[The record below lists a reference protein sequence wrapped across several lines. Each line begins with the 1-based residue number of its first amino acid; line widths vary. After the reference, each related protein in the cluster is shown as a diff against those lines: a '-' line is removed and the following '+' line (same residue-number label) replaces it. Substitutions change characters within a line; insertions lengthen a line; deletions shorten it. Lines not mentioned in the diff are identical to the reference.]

1 MFLKRYIPLFIV
13 IGVGLFTLMGHF
25 INNKSIQ
32 NFVDND
38 ATQWFDI
45 IASFAILLGALNM
58 LKLQLLKIIKKQKN
72 WQYSI
77 LAVLGFAF
85 AIFAGF
91 FFRGA
96 NYLSISDIPK
106 ENIAKVSEVIWDKT
120 QKSTPSIIEGKIIS
134 ALGNIG
140 YSVDTVYI
148 DRFSAEKLKYSIEKF
163 VNQCVI
169 KEHADSGYYVVIKD
183 LPEANISKVASMIW
197 EETQESTPFIIGE
210 KIIKGL
216 EGYTIDKVFMT
227 VNRAEEFITPI
238 KPFIT
243 EYSTNAYPWGAHLQ
257 AKGSLF
263 SWMYFQ
269 IYAPLSATMFALLAF
284 FVASAS
290 YRAFRIRNFEA
301 TLLLV
306 AGIILM
312 LGRVP
317 IGDLIPWWVVAVLI
331 VFGIG
336 AISAPWI
343 KDKKVLFGLIS
354 GGIIIFLFAGFN
366 LGWNQEPP
374 QILLITVIQDW
385 IFDYPTTAGSR
396 ALMIGI
402 ALGVVGTS
410 FRIILGM
417 ERSFLGE

>member
-1 MFLKRYIPLFIV
+1 
-13 IGVGLFTLMGHF
+13 
-25 INNKSIQ
+25 
-32 NFVDND
+32 
-38 ATQWFDI
+38 
-45 IASFAILLGALNM
+45 M
-58 LKLQLLKIIKKQKN
+58 LKLQILKIIKKQRN

-96 NYLSISDIPK
+96 NYISISSIP
-106 ENIAKVSEVIWDKT
+106 EGNIVQVSEIIWEKT
-120 QKSTPSIIEGKIIS
+120 QKSTPPIIEGKITTALKNKGYEIDTVFVKKIS
-134 ALGNIG
+134 A
-140 YSVDTVYI
+140 DKFM
-148 DRFSAEKLKYSIEKF
+148 DSIKIFAQYE
-163 VNQCVI
+163 I
-169 KEHADSGYYVVIKD
+169 KEHADSSYYIFIND
-183 LPEANISKVASMIW
+183 IAEEDIPQVARMIW
-197 EETQESTPFIIGE
+197 EETQQSTPFIIRE
-210 KIIKGL
+210 KISKRL
-216 EGYTIDKVFMT
+216 EGYTINKVFIT
-227 VNRAEEFITPI
+227 ISSAEKFISQI
-238 KPFIT
+238 KPLVT
-243 EYSTNAYPWGAHLQ
+243 EYSINVHPWGAHLQ

-269 IYAPLSATMFALLAF
+269 IYAPLAATMFALLAF

-317 IGDLIPWWVVAVLI
+317 VGDLIPWWVVAVLI
-331 VFGIG
+331 IFGIG

-343 KDKKVLFGLIS
+343 KDRKVLFTFIT
-354 GGIIIFLFAGFN
+354 GGIILFLGVGFY

-385 IFDYPTTAGSR
+385 IFDYPSTAGAR